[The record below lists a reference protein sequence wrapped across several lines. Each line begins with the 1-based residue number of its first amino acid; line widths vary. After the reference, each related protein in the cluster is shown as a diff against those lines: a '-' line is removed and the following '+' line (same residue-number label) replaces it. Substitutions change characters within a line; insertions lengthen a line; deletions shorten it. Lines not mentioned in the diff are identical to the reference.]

1 MENRCFQEIS
11 RAFVIACCLFG
22 KDHAG
27 GKKITAVLN
36 LNKPISKKA
45 WTKHTCSIVQNTKK
59 LDFTE
64 WDSRRV
70 LRRQVKC

>member
-1 MENRCFQEIS
+1 MENRRFQEIS
-11 RAFVIACCLFG
+11 HAFVIACRLLG
-22 KDHAG
+22 KGYAG
-27 GKKITAVLN
+27 GKKLTAVLN
-36 LNKPISKKA
+36 LKKPISKKA
-45 WTKHTCSIVQNTKK
+45 WTKHTCSIVQNAKK